1 MKAHA
6 VVFEDVRRVSFRE
19 IDVPDPGPNDIV
31 LRTKYSLISNGTEGS
46 FLRGERVEGDTPARP
61 GDKLPFPQV
70 TGYQKVGIVE
80 RAPAGSGLE
89 PGQWAHCTVSK
100 VGFPNRPFGGH
111 VSVSVADV
119 GQVYALPKGFDPVEA
134 AGLVLT
140 QVGYNC
146 GMRPALKAGDSAV
159 VLGDGMV
166 GLWAAATLQHRGAAV
181 TLVGKHEHRYERFR
195 LRPQDRIVDL
205 NKTPELAAAIK
216 KVCPS
221 GIAALVDTVGCNDV
235 IAALFEHFRH
245 DSHVVS
251 AGFLGTRGAI
261 DIQMLRN
268 RETTLHCPSGWTRE
282 RMEQTLSLLAAGVL
296 RLTPL
301 ITHRLPAERAAEA
314 FRMILDKQDGVL
326 GILLE
331 WN

>member
-19 IDVPDPGPNDIV
+19 IVVPDPGPNDV
-31 LRTKYSLISNGTEGS
+31 LLRTRFSLISNGTEGS
-46 FLRGERVEGDTPARP
+46 FLRGERVEGDVPARP
-61 GDKLPFPQV
+61 GDPLPFPQV

-89 PGQWAHCTVSK
+89 AGQWAHCTVSK
-100 VGFPNRPFGGH
+100 VGLPDRPFGGH
-111 VSVSVADV
+111 VSISVADV
-119 GQVYALPKGFDPVEA
+119 SQVYGLPKGLDPVEA

-146 GMRPALKAGDSAV
+146 GMRPVLKPGEPAV

-181 TLVGKHEHRYERFR
+181 TLVGKHAYRHRRFQPGR
-195 LRPQDRIVDL
+195 QDHVIDLGTHVDL
-205 NKTPELAAAIK
+205 ETAVREA
-216 KVCPS
+216 CPS
-221 GIAALVDTVGCNDV
+221 GIAALVDTVGCNDA
-235 IAALFEHFRH
+235 IATLFEQFRR

-282 RMEQTLSLLAAGVL
+282 RMERTLELLAAGVL

-301 ITHRLPAERAAEA
+301 ITHRLPAGQAAEA